1 MEKTDNKENDKAEMR
16 VALDDLDKKILRVI
30 QDDAKASLRDIADK
44 VNSNVSTV
52 KNHYDRL
59 MEKAVIKRYS
69 AIIDCCKIGYTDML
83 IFYIRVNTSQP
94 MQEILKQ
101 LSELHAINFL
111 YQVSGD
117 FPILGMAK
125 CVNKDAQ
132 IDTLEQIKRIKG
144 VEEVTTQVV
153 MRRIKEDIRLEIP

>member
-1 MEKTDNKENDKAEMR
+1 MEKTDNNENEKAAMR
-16 VALDDLDKKILRVI
+16 VALDELDKKILRVI
-30 QDDAKASLRDIADK
+30 QDDAKASFRDIADK

-59 MEKAVIKRYS
+59 MEKEVIKRYS

-101 LSELHAINFL
+101 LGDLIQINFL

-132 IDTLEQIKRIKG
+132 IDILEQIKRIKG

-153 MRRIKEDIRLEIP
+153 MRRIKEDIRLIIP